1 MKFLLLQPVQWA
13 QVGIVIGIFA
23 AISVLLTVCIL
34 LVAKFCKTNA
44 DEKMEKILENLA
56 GANCG
61 GCGCTG
67 CAGFAAKLCK
77 GEATLADCHV
87 TGDDKKEEI
96 AKILG
101 VTVEASKP
109 TVSVCR
115 CAGGKNAAD
124 KFVYS
129 GAQDCA
135 EEAKLDGGAKAC
147 KYGCLGDG
155 NCERVC
161 PESAI
166 SLPEGCACVDP
177 DRCTSC
183 GACIRACP
191 KDLFMRIPADAKVYV
206 ACANHDRGKA
216 VMDVCSVG
224 CIALLGCGFAY
235 RNILAGYFSLLPA
248 RASSVCLNFR
258 RPAGGH
264 PRGAHCIIYYCFSR
278 DSSAFEASSKISA
291 ISAVSGRYR
300 RNRPR

>member
-1 MKFLLLQPVQWA
+1 MKFLLLPPVQWA
-13 QVGIVIGIFA
+13 PVGIVIGIFA

-224 CIALLGCGFAY
+224 CIACGKCAKVCPSGAIAMVD
-235 RNILAGYFSLLPA
+235 NLPVINYDLCTKCGKCA
-248 RASSVCLNFR
+248 EAC
-258 RPAGGH
+258 
-264 PRGAHCIIYYCFSR
+264 PRHTIQT
-278 DSSAFEASSKISA
+278 
-291 ISAVSGRYR
+291 RY
-300 RNRPR
+300 